1 MKRLTSGGW
10 LFLCSAIYL
19 IAATIDLFVYNFCRI
34 EYMQIAW
41 VVVMS
46 LPLIIPMQKIV
57 DVKPLWNFKI
67 LCIII
72 APFYIGLWCLMHP
85 REVWEQAKKEFWS

>member
-1 MKRLTSGGW
+1 MKRLTGGGW
-10 LFLCSAIYL
+10 LFLCCAIY
-19 IAATIDLFVYNFCRI
+19 
-34 EYMQIAW
+34 QIVW
-41 VVVMS
+41 VAVMS
-46 LPLIIPMQKIV
+46 LHLIIHMQKIV

-85 REVWEQAKKEFWS
+85 REVWEQAKKEFWR

>member
-1 MKRLTSGGW
+1 MKRLTGGWW
-10 LFLCSAIYL
+10 LFLCCAIY
-19 IAATIDLFVYNFCRI
+19 
-34 EYMQIAW
+34 QIVW
-41 VVVMS
+41 VAVMS

-85 REVWEQAKKEFWS
+85 REVWEQAKKEFWR